1 MPPFAIVDCQGAEQS
16 RCGPTTPARRP
27 DVQAVF
33 DEARALLV
41 GAGLWDPAVEPVT
54 VALGARLGDGTR
66 ALTVL
71 EASATR
77 GGPSGGDTPEH
88 PVVYF
93 GDPAAATDLDVVLHE
108 LTHVWMRAPG
118 VHDEA
123 RWQVVNGVAD
133 HRSAVVHE
141 GLSDF
146 VAAALTRDPVI
157 GERSGDPGSVRV
169 EAGCPGGL
177 TGQVHLDS
185 LVVSSAL
192 WELSGR
198 GEVSTTAEVLAAVS
212 RVARGAGGDVDAFVG
227 SLRKDLATSSPG
239 LASDFERMVSSRGLE
254 RCSDPIEISERA
266 SSRGNHFVAAGTQ
279 RYPGADSMT
288 GPLSFRVDV
297 SGVERVTVTLR
308 SSAPPDLVW
317 LQWHVN
323 GPRAEPG
330 RSPLEGAP
338 RLRAEIPIAQGADML
353 TFAVATR
360 SSADI
365 AYDDLRVS
373 LTRREPT
380 SEAPSPP
387 PPAPTQAALVQ
398 PRPEPSGCESLGL
411 DGVGTLTSVVLMAL
425 GLRHWRHKRIVQR
438 S

>member
-1 MPPFAIVDCQGAEQS
+1 MPPFAIADCQGAEQS

-27 DVQAVF
+27 DVQAVLE
-33 DEARALLV
+33 EARALLV

-54 VALGARLGDGTR
+54 VALGAQLGDGIR

-71 EASATR
+71 EASAA
-77 GGPSGGDTPEH
+77 GGAPSGDGMSQRT
-88 PVVYF
+88 VVYF
-93 GDPAAATDLDVVLHE
+93 GEASAAVDLDVVLHE

-123 RWQVVNGVAD
+123 RWQVVDGVAC

-157 GERSGDPGSVRV
+157 GERSGAPGSLRV
-169 EAGCPGGL
+169 QAGCPDGL

-198 GEVSTTAEVLAAVS
+198 GEVSTSAEVLAAVS
-212 RVARGAGGDVDAFVG
+212 RVARSAGGDVDTLVG
-227 SLRKDLATSSPG
+227 ALRRDLAASSPT
-239 LASDFERMVSSRGLE
+239 LASRFERIVSTRGLE
-254 RCSDPIEISERA
+254 RCSAPIDVSERV
-266 SSRGNHFVAAGTQ
+266 SSRGGYFVAAGTQ
-279 RYPGADSMT
+279 RHPGAESMT
-288 GPLSFRVDV
+288 GPLAFRVDV
-297 SGVERVTVTLR
+297 AGLELVTVTLR
-308 SSAPPDLVW
+308 SSTPQDAVW
-317 LQWHVN
+317 LEWRVN
-323 GPRAEPG
+323 GPKAESG
-330 RSPLEGAP
+330 RSPLEGTP
-338 RLRAEIPIAQGADML
+338 RLRAEIPIAQGAARL

-360 SSADI
+360 STADI
-365 AYDDLRVS
+365 AYDDVIVS

-380 SEAPSPP
+380 PEAPSPP
-387 PPAPTQAALVQ
+387 PPAPGQFAVVQ
-398 PRPEPSGCESLGL
+398 PQPEPSGCVSLGL
-411 DGVGTLTSVVLMAL
+411 EGVGSLTSVAL
-425 GLRHWRHKRIVQR
+425 IGLVLRHWRHKRIVQR